1 VTIYTHL
8 NRCGCYG
15 LCRGG
20 HDNRGKAIEGRS
32 EEFDK
37 RGGGRVEDEDEDRE
51 SEIGLE
57 QINCCRD
64 SHFEWMLW
72 MLKYEM
78 KDMMSRVVILAVP
91 CSCCS
96 FTFFC
101 VFFCTALMIFFR
113 VRVRPSAPPHPDSH
127 VTRILP
133 TWQCTHTYY
142 TPAQPILFTFCAT
155 NWTIPVRN
163 MAIAYDRESRCG
175 LHFFFL
181 S

>member
-1 VTIYTHL
+1 
-8 NRCGCYG
+8 
-15 LCRGG
+15 
-20 HDNRGKAIEGRS
+20 
-32 EEFDK
+32 
-37 RGGGRVEDEDEDRE
+37 
-51 SEIGLE
+51 
-57 QINCCRD
+57 
-64 SHFEWMLW
+64 MLW

-142 TPAQPILFTFCAT
+142 TPAQPNHFLR
-155 NWTIPVRN
+155 NKLDDPVRN

-175 LHFFFL
+175 LHFFFITGSGDL
-181 S
+181 LIFEISKMTAIVWSAIVMYARRVVTAVATAVATSR

>member
-1 VTIYTHL
+1 
-8 NRCGCYG
+8 
-15 LCRGG
+15 
-20 HDNRGKAIEGRS
+20 
-32 EEFDK
+32 
-37 RGGGRVEDEDEDRE
+37 VEDEDEDRE

-155 NWTIPVRN
+155 NWTTLFEIWRLP
-163 MAIAYDRESRCG
+163 MIASRGAGFISFFCRDYGIRG
-175 LHFFFL
+175 LLIFEITAVK
-181 S
+181 